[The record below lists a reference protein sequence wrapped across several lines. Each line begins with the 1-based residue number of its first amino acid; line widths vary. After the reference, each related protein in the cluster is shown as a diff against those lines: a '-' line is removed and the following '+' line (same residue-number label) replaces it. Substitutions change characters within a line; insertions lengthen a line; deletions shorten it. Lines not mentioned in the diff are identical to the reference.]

1 MASTLFERLGGIDA
15 ITAVVEDFRDRVA
28 GDDRIN
34 LKFART
40 DLARLRKMLID
51 QVCEATGG
59 PCHYN
64 GRSMKEAHAG
74 MKVTKGE
81 FNALVED
88 LVATLKQ
95 FKVPSA
101 EQDEL
106 LAILGPLI
114 STWLPTQAANI
125 AVKEEGETITVAVA
139 NAGEVQSRLLRDGQ
153 GTGFQL
159 RGGGFVAALG
169 LEVADLAPSASRWSD
184 PDLRQFETKSGAR
197 GDFTWSG

>member
-1 MASTLFERLGGIDA
+1 MANTLYERLGGLDA
-15 ITAVVEDFRDRVA
+15 IKAVVEDFRDRVA

-40 DLARLRKMLID
+40 DLARLTKMLTD

-59 PCHYN
+59 PCQYK

-106 LAILGPLI
+106 LAILGPLKSEI
-114 STWLPTQAANI
+114 VEVDSNEVGTALPDAFQAAP
-125 AVKEEGETITVAVA
+125 
-139 NAGEVQSRLLRDGQ
+139 
-153 GTGFQL
+153 
-159 RGGGFVAALG
+159 AL
-169 LEVADLAPSASRWSD
+169 A
-184 PDLRQFETKSGAR
+184 
-197 GDFTWSG
+197 

>member
-1 MASTLFERLGGIDA
+1 MEQTLYDRLGGIDA

-28 GDDRIN
+28 ADDRIN

-64 GRSMKEAHAG
+64 GRGMKEAHAG
-74 MKVTKGE
+74 MKVTTGE

-88 LVATLKQ
+88 LGATLNK

-101 EQDEL
+101 EQNEL
-106 LAILGPLI
+106 LAILGPLKGEI
-114 STWLPTQAANI
+114 VEVDSKEVGTALPDAFRPAP
-125 AVKEEGETITVAVA
+125 
-139 NAGEVQSRLLRDGQ
+139 
-153 GTGFQL
+153 
-159 RGGGFVAALG
+159 ALM
-169 LEVADLAPSASRWSD
+169 
-184 PDLRQFETKSGAR
+184 T
-197 GDFTWSG
+197 

>member
-1 MASTLFERLGGIDA
+1 MASTLYERLGGLDA
-15 ITAVVEDFRDRVA
+15 IKAVVEDFRDRVA

-40 DLARLRKMLID
+40 DLARLTKMLTD
-51 QVCEATGG
+51 QVCEATSG

-95 FKVPSA
+95 FKVAGA

-106 LAILGPLI
+106 LAILGPLKSEI
-114 STWLPTQAANI
+114 VEVDSNEVGTALPDAFQAAP
-125 AVKEEGETITVAVA
+125 
-139 NAGEVQSRLLRDGQ
+139 
-153 GTGFQL
+153 
-159 RGGGFVAALG
+159 AL
-169 LEVADLAPSASRWSD
+169 A
-184 PDLRQFETKSGAR
+184 
-197 GDFTWSG
+197 